1 MTGGGLR
8 EVANPSELFLFEAG
22 EPVPGAAVFAGIEGA
37 RPVLVEIQALVSPST
52 LAAPRRAVVGWD
64 GARLSMLL
72 AVLDARCGLDFGR
85 HDVFLNVA
93 GGLRIAEPAADLA
106 AAAALCSSLFDRAL
120 PKTYVVF
127 GEVALSGAVRPVNQS
142 DARLKEAQKLGFS
155 GALAPHPVKPGA
167 AAESLDIVNAETL
180 ADLIAWVKRNDS

>member
-1 MTGGGLR
+1 M
-8 EVANPSELFLFEAG
+8 
-22 EPVPGAAVFAGIEGA
+22 
-37 RPVLVEIQALVSPST
+37 
-52 LAAPRRAVVGWD
+52 VGWD

-106 AAAALCSSLFDRAL
+106 AAAALLSSLFDRPI
-120 PKTYVVF
+120 PKNSVVF

-142 DARLKEAQKLGFS
+142 DARLKEARKLGFS
-155 GALAPHPVKPGA
+155 GAVGPAGA
-167 AAESLDIVNAETL
+167 RAESLDIVNAETL
-180 ADLIAWVKRNDS
+180 ADLVEWIRRLGG